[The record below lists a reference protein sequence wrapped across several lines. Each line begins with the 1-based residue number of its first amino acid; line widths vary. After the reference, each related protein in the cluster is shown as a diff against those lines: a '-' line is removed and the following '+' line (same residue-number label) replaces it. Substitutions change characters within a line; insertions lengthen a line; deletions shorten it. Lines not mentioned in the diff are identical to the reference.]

1 MNIPA
6 LSGENNVVLQHDETM
21 SLILKA
27 QKGDVRAQE
36 LLVSNNLGLVRSIIN
51 RFGNRGYEK
60 EDLFQL
66 GCIGL
71 IKAINKFDI
80 SYDVRFSTYAV
91 PMIIGEIKRFLRDD
105 GIIKVSRSLK
115 QTANKI
121 RISKEK
127 LFQELDREPTL
138 NEIAVDLNLTKEE
151 IVMAL
156 ESNIQPEYL
165 HDIIHHDDGSPIHLM
180 DKVSENKVEEDT
192 ELIDRLVLQDVLSK
206 LEQRERQIIVMRYF
220 QDKTQ
225 TEIAEIL
232 GISQV
237 QVSRI
242 EKKVLNVMKEL
253 MRKT

>member
-6 LSGENNVVLQHDETM
+6 LSGENNEILDHKDTM
-21 SLILKA
+21 DLIVKA
-27 QKGDVRAQE
+27 QSGDVRAQE
-36 LLVSNNLGLVRSIIN
+36 ILVSNNLGLVKSIIN

-71 IKAINKFDI
+71 IKAIKKFDI

-115 QTANKI
+115 QIANKV
-121 RISKEK
+121 RVSKEK
-127 LFQELDREPTL
+127 LFQELGREPTL
-138 NEIAVDLNLTKEE
+138 NEIASDLELTKEE

-156 ESNIQPEYL
+156 ESNVQPEYL
-165 HDIIHHDDGSPIHLM
+165 YDVIHHDDGSPIHLM
-180 DKVSENKVEEDT
+180 DKVSENNVAEDA
-192 ELIDRLVLQDVLSK
+192 ELIDRLVLQDVLAK
-206 LEQRERQIIVMRYF
+206 LDQRERQIIIMRYF
-220 QDKTQ
+220 KDKTQ
-225 TEIAEIL
+225 TQIAEIL

-253 MRKT
+253 MKKT